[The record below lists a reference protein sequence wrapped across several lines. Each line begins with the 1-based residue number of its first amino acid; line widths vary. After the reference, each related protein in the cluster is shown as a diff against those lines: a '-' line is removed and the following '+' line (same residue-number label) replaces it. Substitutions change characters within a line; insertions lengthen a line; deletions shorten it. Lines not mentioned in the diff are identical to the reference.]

1 MKKIA
6 WLLLAAL
13 GLSVSAHGGTVY
25 RLSGDSPVAEDTAL
39 EIFSENP
46 RIIVFHPR
54 QARLSLRGIAQTER
68 LGGGCWR
75 ETYAARSGAVS
86 VRLEK
91 SLTEGVRSI
100 EVMRDDWVL
109 RFVPDAG
116 EGLRVTTVPP
126 LFIEEVRFA
135 NENRRGRLLDD
146 YDSEI
151 EGDRVRFLTSKIRY
165 RSLISDLPVTLDV
178 RILDPQGHLM
188 RDGESPAGCSRQI
201 AFRTGSVDAD
211 SLEQSL
217 DRLRGPFRRGSRLE
231 LWCDGVQLFSARIPV
246 RGRQI
251 CRPII
256 SAVRDPWHARPTWQ
270 HKRWSRYHGLSREQ
284 MQVVWRELYL
294 RNYTGPIS
302 NGFYITGWKVY
313 EE

>member
-6 WLLLAAL
+6 WLLFAAL

-68 LGGGCWR
+68 LGEGCWR

-91 SLTEGVRSI
+91 SLAEGIRSI
-100 EVMRDDWVL
+100 EVVQ
-109 RFVPDAG
+109 
-116 EGLRVTTVPP
+116 
-126 LFIEEVRFA
+126 FA